1 MIEAEDMVDDLAVM
15 IEDPAVFFALL
26 SITDKETFAVICLL
40 LKPAQ
45 FALLRIL
52 LTEKKVIVVKSRQ
65 LGITTLLRAY
75 SLYCMYFL
83 DSGQSFE
90 SIAMALTDGTTK
102 VLSRMDQEMYESL
115 PGFMRDIRPIAQS
128 NVELLRFSKPS
139 AISHYLSAKADNT
152 VRGKSINF
160 AHLTEFAFY
169 PDQEK
174 KLREVSN
181 ALSVT
186 GQLVIETTPNRPG
199 DRYHQM
205 AQRAKDGVDSEYTL
219 FFWPWYKHDL
229 NRRDVGADFVRTPD
243 EKALE
248 LKYSVSEGNPNLKL
262 TDEQLQWRRYQI
274 NEYGEALFKKEN
286 PGTFEEAF
294 EHLSGQWFSQN
305 AIETIEVTWKAEGYR
320 ADDCYAAGLDI
331 GGGGGANADWSV
343 LAITSK
349 ATKQLVYFFATNSLA
364 PKLFAQRCIP
374 LIDTYKCDKI
384 LVESNNHGHVVLNE
398 FRQNSGLAHRLWQ
411 SPAGKDWTTSLQSK
425 LDMYNLLR
433 DRVEADTYESLPS
446 VFKNELGQM
455 TVPPGKLA
463 PSHPDGGHDDHADA
477 LALSNMALDAIRKTP
492 SRAWTPADRQAAMMR
507 KMLGGTSVQSLP
519 SRNQ

>member
-1 MIEAEDMVDDLAVM
+1 
-15 IEDPAVFFALL
+15 
-26 SITDKETFAVICLL
+26 
-40 LKPAQ
+40 
-45 FALLRIL
+45 
-52 LTEKKVIVVKSRQ
+52 
-65 LGITTLLRAY
+65 
-75 SLYCMYFL
+75 MYFL
-83 DSGQSFE
+83 DSNCSFE

-115 PGFMRDIRPIAQS
+115 PEFMKNLRPIAQS

-181 ALSVT
+181 ALSST

-229 NRRDVGADFVRTPD
+229 NVRDAHADFVRTPD
-243 EKALE
+243 ERALE
-248 LKYSVSEGNPNLKL
+248 LKYQVSENDPNLKL

-294 EHLSGQWFSQN
+294 EHLSGQWFSQDS
-305 AIETIEVTWKAEGYR
+305 IENIDITWKAEGYR
-320 ADDCYAAGLDI
+320 ADDCYSAGLDI
-331 GGGGGANADWSV
+331 GGGGGAVAARVAPPPRAPPPLTASAP
-343 LAITSK
+343 LGASK
-349 ATKQLVYFFATNSLA
+349 ASWVGRKKAARGPA
-364 PKLFAQRCIP
+364 PQAPRGA
-374 LIDTYKCDKI
+374 
-384 LVESNNHGHVVLNE
+384 V
-398 FRQNSGLAHRLWQ
+398 
-411 SPAGKDWTTSLQSK
+411 PA
-425 LDMYNLLR
+425 
-433 DRVEADTYESLPS
+433 
-446 VFKNELGQM
+446 
-455 TVPPGKLA
+455 
-463 PSHPDGGHDDHADA
+463 ADA
-477 LALSNMALDAIRKTP
+477 AALGPGGAAGARQGPRGGRARRRRAAIR
-492 SRAWTPADRQAAMMR
+492 
-507 KMLGGTSVQSLP
+507 L
-519 SRNQ
+519 